1 MKFEQPIPTG
11 DLENH
16 EKELKRRLQ
25 KVELLFADKKAPLAE
40 NKSTFFDALN
50 EHTSLVQE
58 IKFAEIPDQER
69 KDFALRINEIH
80 DKKES
85 GWEEQILSFID
96 EKVNALGIKEKKYE
110 PERIGIMYFDKIS
123 GEDRIEKFG
132 IDYDDEILSIHISE
146 AFLHEDTKLAPSSIK
161 TIMSKLAETI
171 VEKYPQIKAVVGE
184 SWLIDTPVAKRLG
197 FTVVENADVPQN
209 NNSVWYQFIRQDGQI
224 DEKRVND
231 LLENGEPPFKAK
243 LGFIPVV
250 KFLELYL
257 PDDKRGK
264 EIILK
269 ERDPADTETALLLQE
284 EGQALRDSWS
294 SLSSSEV
301 LEKIGKSKELN
312 LLLDELGYRERFF
325 ALIVK
330 SKVDG
335 LEWEQLKDVK
345 ELAEIGKA
353 IDIERKKK
361 EWRDKVVVIE

>member
-1 MKFEQPIPTG
+1 MKFETLIPTG

-25 KVELLFADKKAPLAE
+25 KIELLFADKKASRAE
-40 NKSTFFDALN
+40 NKNTFFDAL
-50 EHTSLVQE
+50 EEYTSLVHE
-58 IKFAEIPDQER
+58 IKYSEISEQELQ
-69 KDFALRINEIH
+69 DFVLKINEIY
-80 DKKES
+80 DKKEI
-85 GWEEQILSFID
+85 GWEEQILSSIN
-96 EKVNALGIKEKKYE
+96 EKMSALGVNEKKNDS
-110 PERIGIMYFDKIS
+110 ERIGVMYFDKRS
-123 GEDRIEKFG
+123 YEDRLENFG

-146 AFLHEDTKLAPSSIK
+146 AFLHKDTALSSSSIRA
-161 TIMSKLAETI
+161 IMSKLAETI

-184 SWLIDTPVAKRLG
+184 SWLIDTPIAKRLG
-197 FTVVENADVPQN
+197 FTIVENVDVPQN
-209 NNSVWYQFIRQDGQI
+209 NNSMWYQFIKQDGQI
-224 DEKRVND
+224 DEKRVSD

-243 LGFIPVV
+243 LGIIPVV

-264 EIILK
+264 DIILK
-269 ERDPADTETALLLQE
+269 ERVPADVERTRIVQE

-301 LEKIGKSKELN
+301 IEKIGKSKELN
-312 LLLDELGYRERFF
+312 LLLDELGYRERFL
-325 ALIVK
+325 ALIAK
-330 SKVDG
+330 SKVAG
-335 LEWEQLKDVK
+335 LEWEQLKDIK